1 MKLPILAT
9 VILAAATASA
19 APTPD
24 PFAASR
30 PGVERIIGQAFE
42 GDLVGLLADL
52 GDHVGARVTGSPG
65 YARAVAWGQ
74 AQLRAAGLK
83 DVRTETFA
91 MAHLWQR
98 GRATG
103 RVLGATPWSLH
114 LETLGWVPATPKGG
128 VRGEVFALADLS
140 PAGVAAHAKELRGKI
155 VLLDRRHSG
164 PRNAR
169 SWLDAVAAMSR
180 LHEAGVLAVLRPAA
194 PSLVDN
200 VVATGTM
207 SQRGELMELPA
218 AALGSEDAAHL
229 FRALDA
235 GKVTVELE
243 LQSTVTGPAQ
253 VPSVIAE
260 LPGTDPAAGWILI
273 GAHLDSWDF
282 ATGSQDNGAGVI
294 QVIATA
300 RALAAAG
307 PLKRTVRFALFGGE
321 EQGMIGSYA
330 YAAAHQAEL
339 ASCVAML
346 NTDNGAGHVVG
357 WKVQGRKDV
366 EAALAPIAQGLLGGL
381 GGGQLDLELEA
392 DTDHFAF
399 VAAGVP
405 ALNLSVDMAG
415 YDRIHHTAAD
425 TVEKVD
431 AHALASGVA
440 VLAVTAY
447 ALASSTAAFA
457 PHLDRAAVVELLKPE
472 GLDEMMRAFGL
483 WK

>member
-1 MKLPILAT
+1 
-9 VILAAATASA
+9 
-19 APTPD
+19 
-24 PFAASR
+24 
-30 PGVERIIGQAFE
+30 
-42 GDLVGLLADL
+42 
-52 GDHVGARVTGSPG
+52 
-65 YARAVAWGQ
+65 
-74 AQLRAAGLK
+74 
-83 DVRTETFA
+83 
-91 MAHLWQR
+91 
-98 GRATG
+98 
-103 RVLGATPWSLH
+103 
-114 LETLGWVPATPKGG
+114 
-128 VRGEVFALADLS
+128 
-140 PAGVAAHAKELRGKI
+140 
-155 VLLDRRHSG
+155 
-164 PRNAR
+164 
-169 SWLDAVAAMSR
+169 
-180 LHEAGVLAVLRPAA
+180 
-194 PSLVDN
+194 
-200 VVATGTM
+200 
-207 SQRGELMELPA
+207 MELPA